1 MDSEN
6 QTHHCGGHVRIRTT
20 HCPLQ
25 QLVGDGGGGGGEEKE
40 HREPASLPSPPTQ
53 ALGLWDG
60 VVDIQGGCLSLS

>member
-6 QTHHCGGHVRIRTT
+6 QTHHCGGHVMIRTT

-25 QLVGDGGGGGGEEKE
+25 QLGSQGGGRGEKE
-40 HREPASLPSPPTQ
+40 HCELASLPSPPTQ

-60 VVDIQGGCLSLS
+60 AVDIQGGCLSLS